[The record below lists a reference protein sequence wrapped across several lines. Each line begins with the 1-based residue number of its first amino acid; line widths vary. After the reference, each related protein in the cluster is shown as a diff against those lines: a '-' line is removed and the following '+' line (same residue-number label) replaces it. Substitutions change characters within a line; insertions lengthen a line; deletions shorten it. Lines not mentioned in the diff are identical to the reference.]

1 MGAFAAALAT
11 AITVTPV
18 LLAWTPE
25 DCGPSDGANAAPGP
39 RKYCENLR
47 KRLIASDPGH
57 YIMGK
62 LENAPSIDG
71 EPNSQHYY
79 WINKM
84 DNSSPTYFDGQSSI
98 GQRILKVCTVGRL
111 CELKIGI
118 EKTWEHNLDHATF
131 WISKLVAVK
140 QINNEP
146 NQKQIDS
153 ASEQTRFGQYLMNYW
168 QLAKDRRL
176 LWWYYQGEVDSGVFV
191 GIKFTCENEQESKQT
206 PNLFLIVSG
215 MMPRKQL
222 GAFDLPYF
230 FGPVL
235 A

>member
-84 DNSSPTYFDGQSSI
+84 DNSSPTYFDGQSSTQLEI
-98 GQRILKVCTVGRL
+98 SVPA
-111 CELKIGI
+111 I
-118 EKTWEHNLDHATF
+118 EVFRVNHSMIFLPEQAFQAAT
-131 WISKLVAVK
+131 ICCA
-140 QINNEP
+140 P
-146 NQKQIDS
+146 
-153 ASEQTRFGQYLMNYW
+153 A
-168 QLAKDRRL
+168 LAR
-176 LWWYYQGEVDSGVFV
+176 
-191 GIKFTCENEQESKQT
+191 
-206 PNLFLIVSG
+206 
-215 MMPRKQL
+215 
-222 GAFDLPYF
+222 
-230 FGPVL
+230 
-235 A
+235 